1 MKTIGLSA
9 LLVIAGQFVSAQGKK
24 DSVLLNAKDKLG
36 RATNKIDTAN
46 TRIHTTLDSLVLY
59 SDSKSRA
66 AFHKADSI
74 RSGFQSKVDSLQQAY
89 QRPVNKMDSVSRRW
103 QRKLDS
109 LQSLRLPTNK
119 LLSKYKSKLDSVSR
133 TKTQSLAELNQKVD
147 KLKSK
152 ATEGL
157 KGINLPPQMQAPV
170 NKLTQSIQGYKIPV
184 VNGKIP
190 GVDFSSARLPGFQ
203 GLQLSSGNQ
212 KMPSLGNTKVPGLNG
227 VGEASKLNGFTN
239 GSKEL
244 STITNQMSGYGKDL
258 QNITQGKMNEVK
270 NLDKTAEN
278 EIMKTEAM
286 GELKGKTGE
295 IDKYKGKLKGRP
307 DSAALKMV
315 KDQAKTELMKEAT
328 DHFKGQEAVLKQ
340 AMGQMSKLKTK
351 YSEVKSIADL
361 PKKLPNPLKGTPF
374 IERIVPGIT
383 FQIFNKGHFLLDVNP
398 MALYCITPR
407 LSAGAGWV
415 ERVAFDKPNPNMER
429 VYGPR
434 TVFQLSWTKGFTFR
448 FQPELLNTFVPPQL
462 IPTPGVTE
470 GQREWVWSALVGM
483 KKEFTVYKKIKGN
496 TEVMYNLYNPES
508 KSPYADRLV
517 VRFGFEFP
525 MKKKKR

>member
-1 MKTIGLSA
+1 M
-9 LLVIAGQFVSAQGKK
+9 VIIAQFVSAQGKK
-24 DSVLLNAKDKLG
+24 DSVISKTKDKLG

-89 QRPVNKMDSVSRRW
+89 QKPVHKMDSVSRRL
-103 QRKLDS
+103 QHKLDS
-109 LQSLRLPTNK
+109 LSAIASSKASLPDK
-119 LLSKYKSKLDSVSR
+119 LISKYKSKLDSVTRAKSQ
-133 TKTQSLAELNQKVD
+133 KLAELNQKVD

-152 ATEGL
+152 ATKGL
-157 KGINLPPQMQAPV
+157 KGINLPPQMQAPI
-170 NKLTQSIQGYKIPV
+170 NKLKQSIQGYKIPI

-190 GVDFSSARLPGFQ
+190 GVDLSSARLPGFQ
-203 GLQLSSGNQ
+203 GFQLSSGNQ
-212 KMPSLGNTKVPGLNG
+212 KLPSLGNTKVPGLKG
-227 VGEASKLNGFTN
+227 VGETNKLNGVTN

-244 STITNQMSGYGKDL
+244 STITNQASGYGKDI
-258 QNITQGKMNEVK
+258 QKITQGKMNEVK

-278 EIMKTEAM
+278 EIMKTNAM

-295 IDKYKGKLKGRP
+295 LDKYRGQLKGRP
-307 DSAALKMV
+307 DSAALKMI
-315 KDQAKTELMKEAT
+315 KDKAKAELMKEAT
-328 DHFKGQEAVLKQ
+328 NHFKGQEAVLQQ

-374 IERIVPGIT
+374 IERIIPGIT
-383 FQIFNKGHFLLDVNP
+383 FQIYNKGHFLLDVNP
-398 MALYCITPR
+398 VAFYRITPR

-415 ERVAFDKPNPNMER
+415 ERVAFDKPNPNTDR

-434 TVFQLSWTKGFTFR
+434 TVFQVNWKKGFTFR

-470 GQREWVWSALVGM
+470 GQREWVWSAFVGM
-483 KKEFTVYKKIKGN
+483 KKEFTVYKKIRGN

-525 MKKKKR
+525 MKKKIKSKSL

>member
-1 MKTIGLSA
+1 MAITA
-9 LLVIAGQFVSAQGKK
+9 QFVSAQGKK

-36 RATNKIDTAN
+36 MATNKIDSANNRAYTAV
-46 TRIHTTLDSLVLY
+46 DSLVLHADDT
-59 SDSKSRA
+59 SQT

-89 QRPVNKMDSVSRRW
+89 QKPVHKMDSVSRRL
-103 QRKLDS
+103 QHKLDS
-109 LQSLRLPTNK
+109 LSAIASSKAGLPDK
-119 LLSKYKSKLDSVSR
+119 LISKYKSRLDSVTR
-133 TKTQSLAELNQKVD
+133 AKTQKLAELNQKVD

-152 ATEGL
+152 ATESL
-157 KGINLPPQMQAPV
+157 KDINLPPQMQGPV
-170 NKLTQSIQGYKIPV
+170 NNLTQSIQGYKIPI

-190 GVDFSSARLPGFQ
+190 GVDLSSARLPGFQ
-203 GLQLSSGNQ
+203 GLQLPSGNQ
-212 KMPSLGNTKVPGLNG
+212 KMSSLGNTKVPGLKG
-227 VGEASKLNGFTN
+227 MGEANKLNGFTN

-244 STITNQMSGYGKDL
+244 STITNKASGYGKDI

-295 IDKYKGKLKGRP
+295 IDKYKSQLGDRS
-307 DSAALKMV
+307 DSSVLKMV

-374 IERIVPGIT
+374 IERIIPGIT
-383 FQIFNKGHFLLDVNP
+383 FQVYNKGHFLLDVNP
-398 MALYCITPR
+398 VALYRITPR

-415 ERVAFDKPNPNMER
+415 ERVAFDKPNPNTDR

-434 TVFQLSWTKGFTFR
+434 TVFQVNWTKGFTFR

-483 KKEFTVYKKIKGN
+483 KKEFIAYKKIRGN

-517 VRFGFEFP
+517 VRFGFAFP
-525 MKKKKR
+525 MKKKIKSKSL